1 MAKIRSRQSI
11 KNKLTILLMMISVV
25 LLLIV
30 SLVVLTAEVFATR
43 ATLIQELRVLTAAVG
58 GSSRQSLV
66 LSQYQ
71 ETEKYL
77 AALATQKHIHAAY
90 LFNERGEP
98 VAEYLSQKNA
108 PFAWRCLEVDF
119 DPANKAYWTTATG
132 EKINSSFS
140 HLGIFTPI
148 FYEENRVGTLYV
160 LSDLDALYGRL
171 SGVAFGTT
179 LSLILLFILSWFLAG
194 RLQKPISVPLLNLA
208 GVMEKVSARQ
218 DYSLRATRM
227 SNDEIAL
234 LVDGLNH
241 MLDQVE
247 DHQRRQSRYQE
258 HLESTVHQRTAALRA
273 AVVDLEEA
281 RRQADSANEAKSQFL
296 SRMTHELRT
305 PLIGV
310 LGMNGLLQRTA
321 LTEQQRTL
329 VDTVDKSGNDL
340 LALISDVLDIARIE
354 AGMLELDLDDIEPA
368 GILEEVVELL
378 APQAQANGVELVADI
393 SIAALQ
399 RGRGDRARIWQIMM
413 NLIGNAIKFTPEGIV
428 TARLTLVME
437 GNERGRFIFTVE
449 DTGVGMDEVTSRRVF
464 DLFYQHNNLFSDV
477 SRGSGLGLPIVKQ
490 LVDLMGGNINVTSRP
505 DVGSC
510 FIVELCLPL
519 VVASRPLVPVDL
531 TGMAVIVGVDNGCSA
546 ALLERHLSELG
557 AEVTRVDSAAACLSL
572 LERLRR
578 RGALCPLLLLSQSWH
593 AQHDRGSGTWTSLT
607 HQLVLVSRDSTAQIS
622 EIDSAL
628 PLYQPITWRR
638 LLELLSSLPVEP
650 LSYNAVPQHQDS
662 VRPVSVA
669 ENLQKAA
676 SRVVFVG
683 RHAAER
689 QLLRLTLAAWQI
701 VPDCVDTI
709 QDAVELSRH
718 AHVILMILDAAEL
731 TAQSFDE
738 LALLTRELPP
748 CYLLGEHDH
757 TDLMAEPV
765 TGSLKKPLSKSE
777 LHLII
782 DPLLAK
788 ADVSSSVVVEEA
800 I

>member
-1 MAKIRSRQSI
+1 MAKVQSRQSI

-58 GSSRQSLV
+58 SSSRQSLV

-90 LFNERGEP
+90 LFNDQGEP

-108 PFAWRCLEVDF
+108 TFVWKCLEADF
-119 DPANKAYWTTATG
+119 DTTNKAYWTTVNG
-132 EKINSSFS
+132 EQINLSFS

-179 LSLILLFILSWFLAG
+179 LSLMLLFILSWVLAG

-258 HLESTVHQRTAALRA
+258 HLELTVHQRTAELRA

-281 RRQADSANEAKSQFL
+281 RRQADSANEAKSHFL

-329 VDTVDKSGNDL
+329 VDTVEKSGNDL
-340 LALISDVLDIARIE
+340 LALISDVLDMARIE
-354 AGMLELDLDDIEPA
+354 AGVLELDLDEIEPA
-368 GILEEVVELL
+368 YILEEVIELL
-378 APQAQANGVELVADI
+378 APQAQAKGIELVADI
-393 SIAALQ
+393 PMAALQ
-399 RGRGDRARIWQIMM
+399 RGHGDRARIWQIMM
-413 NLIGNAIKFTPEGIV
+413 NLIGNAIKFTSEGVV
-428 TARLTLVME
+428 TASLKLVME
-437 GNERGRFIFTVE
+437 GQEQGRFIFTVE
-449 DTGVGMDEVTSRRVF
+449 DTGIGMDEATTQRIF
-464 DLFYQHNNLFSDV
+464 DLFYQHNNLSLDV
-477 SRGSGLGLPIVKQ
+477 TSGSGLGLPIVKQ
-490 LVDLMGGNINVTSRP
+490 LVDLMGGNISVTSRP
-505 DVGSC
+505 GVGSC
-510 FIVELCLPL
+510 FIVELNLPL

-531 TGMAVIVGVDNGCSA
+531 TGIAVIVGVDSGCSA

-557 AEVTRVDSAAACLSL
+557 AEVTRVDSAASCLSL
-572 LERLRR
+572 LEHLQRR
-578 RGALCPLLLLSQSWH
+578 NDLCRLLLLSQKWH
-593 AQHDRGSGTWTSLT
+593 AQHDWGGGTWTSLT
-607 HQLVLVSRDSTAQIS
+607 EQLVLVSHDSIAQTS

-628 PLYQPITWRR
+628 PLHQPITWRR
-638 LLELLSSLPVEP
+638 LVELLSSLPVQQLLNE
-650 LSYNAVPQHQDS
+650 AVPQHQDP
-662 VRPVSVA
+662 VRPASVA
-669 ENLQKAA
+669 ENLQKSV
-676 SRVVFVG
+676 SRVVFIG
-683 RHAAER
+683 CHAAER
-689 QLLRLTLAAWQI
+689 QLLRLTLATWQI

-718 AHVILMILDAAEL
+718 SNVILMILDAAEL
-731 TAQSFDE
+731 TPQSLDE
-738 LALLTRELPP
+738 LTLLKRELPP
-748 CYLLGEHDH
+748 CYLLGEY
-757 TDLMAEPV
+757 DLADPMSEPAM
-765 TGSLKKPLSKSE
+765 GCLKKPLSKSV
-777 LHLII
+777 LQQII

-788 ADVSSSVVVEEA
+788 ADTSSSVAVEEV